1 MKSNKRA
8 PSRDVT
14 HIRKSSVNRHYEL
27 TQESPLNPR
36 ILHVETGSNG
46 LEECLRGNSLKERI
60 LFLAGGEASLNFNKG
75 GLFTCEKRFP
85 RG

>member
-14 HIRKSSVNRHYEL
+14 YMRKSSVNRHYTYEL
-27 TQESPLNPR
+27 TQESPINPR

-46 LEECLRGNSLKERI
+46 LEECLRGDSLKERI
-60 LFLAGGEASLNFNKG
+60 FVFG
-75 GLFTCEKRFP
+75 
-85 RG
+85 